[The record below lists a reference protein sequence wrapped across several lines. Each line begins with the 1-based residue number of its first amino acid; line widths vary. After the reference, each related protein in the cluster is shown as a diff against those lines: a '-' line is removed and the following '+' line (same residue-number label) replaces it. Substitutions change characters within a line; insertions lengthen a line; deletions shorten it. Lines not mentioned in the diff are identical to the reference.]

1 MVEAATLLLVL
12 DVVERV
18 LSTMVLP
25 GLIAVL
31 SVEKKKKMVEVLG
44 GRGIVCLIKK
54 G

>member
-18 LSTMVLP
+18 LSMMVLP

-31 SVEKKKKMVEVLG
+31 SVEKKKKSG
-44 GRGIVCLIKK
+44 GSFRREGYCLLD
-54 G
+54 